1 MALNGEMERV
11 WMEVVVGYFKAQTKN
26 FRGVIEVKV

>member
-11 WMEVVVGYFKAQTKN
+11 WMEVVVGHFKAQTMN
-26 FRGVIEVKV
+26 LRGVKEVKV